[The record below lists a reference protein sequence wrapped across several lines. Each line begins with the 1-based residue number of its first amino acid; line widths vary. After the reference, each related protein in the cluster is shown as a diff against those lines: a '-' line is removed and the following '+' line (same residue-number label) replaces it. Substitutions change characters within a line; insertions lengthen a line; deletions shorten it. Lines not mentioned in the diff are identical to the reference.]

1 MNQSYD
7 AVVNT
12 RTDLGQLWRWG
23 YATLRSLNRNY
34 LNGRISLE
42 RYVSEDRKLR
52 TALLRRSDEI
62 TEMMLRGRLGNP
74 TQVGGRPHS

>member
-1 MNQSYD
+1 MNPTYD
-7 AVVNT
+7 AQVNT
-12 RTDLGQLWRWG
+12 MSELGRLWRWG

-42 RYVSEDRKLR
+42 RYVQEDRKLR

-62 TEMMLRGRLGNP
+62 TEAMYREHLGTP
-74 TQVGGRPHS
+74 TQVEGRPSS